1 MSGVRCRFCDTP
13 LSLSF
18 VDLGAAPLSNS
29 YLRAEDLD
37 KMEPFYA
44 LHAFVC
50 QVCRLV
56 QVVHSVSPQ
65 ELFREYAY
73 FSSYSESW
81 LRHAGNYADQMT
93 HRLGLDEQSLVV
105 EVASND
111 GYLLKYFKEK
121 GIPVLGLEPAHNVAH
136 VAQMAGIQTIEEF
149 FGLKTATELSNDGK
163 KADLLIG
170 NNVLAHVPDLND
182 FVQGLKILLRSW
194 GTITME
200 FPHLLRLMLGNQ
212 FDTIYHEH
220 FSYFS
225 FMSVEKIFASH
236 GLTVF
241 DVEEIPTHGGSLRVY
256 VGHTEE
262 RKGHSSERVSALRE
276 RELEAGLA
284 GDAAYSDFGLQ
295 VQRTKRKLLDVLIDI
310 KDRNKSIVG
319 YGAPAK
325 GNILLNYCG
334 IRTDFLAYTVDR
346 NPYKQ
351 GLFTAG
357 TRIPIC
363 RPEKILETK
372 PDYVLI
378 LPWNLKD
385 EIMDQMRHV
394 RDWDGKFIVP
404 IPEVEIL

>member
-1 MSGVRCRFCDTP
+1 MSVGKCRFCDAP
-13 LSLSF
+13 LTLSF
-18 VDLGAAPLSNS
+18 VDLGAAPLSNAF
-29 YLRAEDLD
+29 LRADDLD
-37 KMEPFYA
+37 KLEPFYA

-50 QVCRLV
+50 QECRLV

-81 LRHAGNYADQMT
+81 LRHAGRYADEIS
-93 HRLGLDEQSLVV
+93 HRLRLDAGSLVV

-136 VAQMAGIQTIEEF
+136 VARSAGIPTIEEF
-149 FGLKTATELSNDGK
+149 FGVETATELFNSGQ

-182 FVQGLKILLRSW
+182 FVQGLKILLRPG

-225 FMSVEKIFASH
+225 LMSAERVFAAH

-241 DVEEIPTHGGSLRVY
+241 DVEELSTHGGSLRIH
-256 VGHTEE
+256 VGHTED
-262 RKGHSSERVSALRE
+262 RTGQSSERLHALRK

-284 GDAAYSDFGLQ
+284 RDAAYSDFGLR
-295 VQRTKRKLLDVLIDI
+295 VQRTKRKLLDVLIEI
-310 KDRNKSIVG
+310 KNQNKSIAG

-334 IRTDFLAYTVDR
+334 IRTDFLAYTVDL

-363 RPEKILETK
+363 PPEKISETK

-378 LPWNLKD
+378 LPWNLKE

-394 RDWDGKFIVP
+394 KDWGGKFIVP
-404 IPEVEIL
+404 VPEVEIL

>member
-1 MSGVRCRFCDTP
+1 MSGVKCRFCDTP

-56 QVVHSVSPQ
+56 QVVHTVSPQ

-121 GIPVLGLEPAHNVAH
+121 GIRVLGLEPAHNVAH
-136 VAQMAGIQTIEEF
+136 VAQRAGIQTIEEF